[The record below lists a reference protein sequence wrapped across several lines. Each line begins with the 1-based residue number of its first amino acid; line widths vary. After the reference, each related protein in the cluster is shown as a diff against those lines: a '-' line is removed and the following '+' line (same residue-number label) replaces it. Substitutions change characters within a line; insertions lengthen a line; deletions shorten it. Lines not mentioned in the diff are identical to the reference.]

1 MSDLTTA
8 PLVPGDAEEVAHVW
22 RACEL
27 HDDGEAMASADDFVA
42 VCKRPSMDLG
52 RYTIGVRDGGA
63 LVAVGL
69 LLGESTA
76 FVHVLPAHRGRGIGS
91 RLLGW
96 TEQAGLAAGHT
107 RSRQTLSENEHAGRA
122 LLEAAGYERS
132 WEDWNF
138 DIELE
143 REPDPPALP
152 PGYELRDF
160 VSGRDEL
167 DCHRVIDEAFG
178 EWPEAEATAFEDWAA
193 ETLGRPGFVPAH
205 IGTTVQGDQI
215 VGVAVLIEDQDGSWV
230 EQLAVHREHRG
241 QGLARALLMHA
252 FATTWRSGRRHCGL
266 STDSRTGARG
276 LYEHVGM
283 HVTRTSW
290 EYAKLL

>member
-1 MSDLTTA
+1 
-8 PLVPGDAEEVAHVW
+8 
-22 RACEL
+22 
-27 HDDGEAMASADDFVA
+27 
-42 VCKRPSMDLG
+42 
-52 RYTIGVRDGGA
+52 
-63 LVAVGL
+63 
-69 LLGESTA
+69 
-76 FVHVLPAHRGRGIGS
+76 
-91 RLLGW
+91 
-96 TEQAGLAAGHT
+96 
-107 RSRQTLSENEHAGRA
+107 
-122 LLEAAGYERS
+122 
-132 WEDWNF
+132 
-138 DIELE
+138 
-143 REPDPPALP
+143 
-152 PGYELRDF
+152 
-160 VSGRDEL
+160 
-167 DCHRVIDEAFG
+167 VIDEAFG